1 MIPITCQLRPL
12 DGNYRLDK
20 PRHLCYYGGRKRAQ
34 MDNLTFAKLR
44 NLTEDQARETLEAIR
59 WPSGPVCPHCGSVEA
74 YKLTPK
80 PTSKKA
86 VRPGVYKC
94 KACRQQFTVTVGTV
108 MERSRIKIAD
118 WLMGFYLMCSSKK
131 GISAH
136 QLHRTLGLSY
146 EAAWFMEHRI
156 RFAMTQEPLSTLMDG
171 DVELDATYIGG
182 KERFKHA
189 NKRIRDA
196 RGSVG
201 KVPVFALVERGKE
214 LRAKKMTVP
223 SNYNMR
229 DEVRKYVSP
238 SATLIT
244 DDAAGYQMIYKDYPT
259 HEIVRHSARE
269 YVRGNAHINTL
280 EGWFA
285 LLKRGV
291 TGTFHHVSEQHL
303 DRYIDEFAFR
313 YNRRKVTDAERAGMA
328 IKASGGKR
336 LMYKDPIRKL
346 GLDASKRQD

>member
-1 MIPITCQLRPL
+1 MERTMNKITFAQLR
-12 DGNYRLDK
+12 K
-20 PRHLCYYGGRKRAQ
+20 
-34 MDNLTFAKLR
+34 
-44 NLTEDQARETLEAIR
+44 LTEDQARDALEAIR
-59 WPSGPVCPHCGSVEA
+59 WPDGPICPHCGSVEA

-80 PTSKKA
+80 PTSKAA

-94 KACRQQFTVTVGTV
+94 KACRKQFTVTVGTV

-156 RFAMTQEPLSTLMDG
+156 RFAMTQEPLAALMDG
-171 DVELDATYIGG
+171 EVELDATFIGG
-182 KERFKHA
+182 REQYKHA
-189 NKRIRDA
+189 DKKIKDA
-196 RGSVG
+196 RGSLG

-214 LRAKKMTVP
+214 LRARKMTVP

-229 DEVRKYVSP
+229 AEVRKYVSP
-238 SATLIT
+238 SATLMT
-244 DDAAGYQMIYKDYPT
+244 DEAQGYLMLGKEYRR
-259 HEIVRHSARE
+259 EFVEHSRRQ
-269 YVRGNAHINTL
+269 YVNGRAHTNTL

-313 YNRRKVTDAERAGMA
+313 YNRRNVCDAERAAIA

-346 GLDASKRQD
+346 GLDASKR